1 MLSLSLELWY
11 KGSVS
16 YAAEILGKIILMITD
31 KNELEVELKR
41 ALKGGDKIRL
51 NTIRM
56 VLTAIKLAEVDRKGP
71 LDQDA
76 LIAIVQKQ
84 AKMRQESIE
93 DATKAKRDDLIPDL
107 EEELSILKG
116 YLPEPLSEDE
126 LKVLVTKAI
135 ESLNANSPADMGKVM
150 KELMPQ
156 VSGKADGKVVSQLV
170 RSLLTEAVDSDEQ

>member
-1 MLSLSLELWY
+1 MLSLCAEFWY

-16 YAAEILGKIILMITD
+16 YTAEILGKIFFMITD
-31 KNELEVELKR
+31 KSELEAELKQ
-41 ALKGGDKIRL
+41 ALKSGDKIRL

-56 VLTAIKLAEVDRKGP
+56 VLTAVKLAEVDRKGP

-84 AKMRQESIE
+84 AKMRQESIG
-93 DATKAKRDDLIPDL
+93 DATKAKREDLIPDL
-107 EEELSILKG
+107 ETELSILEG

-126 LKVLVTKAI
+126 LKDLVTKAI
-135 ESLNANSPADMGKVM
+135 ESVDASGPEDMGKVM
-150 KELMPQ
+150 KEVMPQ